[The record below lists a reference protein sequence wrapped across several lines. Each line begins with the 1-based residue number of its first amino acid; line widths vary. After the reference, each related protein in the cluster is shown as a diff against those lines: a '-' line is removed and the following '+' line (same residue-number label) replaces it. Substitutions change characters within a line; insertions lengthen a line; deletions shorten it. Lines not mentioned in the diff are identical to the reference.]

1 MDTRKPV
8 RTEGIVSRQLG
19 DELLLYDSD
28 ESVIHVTNETAETI
42 WQLCDGSHTISDME
56 NHVREA
62 FDVPERADVKA
73 DIAAI
78 IKEFHDL
85 GIIHCGE
92 EPGSTS

>member
-28 ESVIHVTNETAETI
+28 KSVVHITNETAETI

-62 FDVPERADVKA
+62 FDAPDGTDVKA
-73 DIAAI
+73 DITAI
-78 IKEFHDL
+78 IKEFHGL
-85 GIIHCGE
+85 GIIDCGE
-92 EPGSTS
+92 EPSPTS